1 MRVRQSAISF
11 HVDGLDFEGV
21 VAQPEGQ
28 QAALPAVVV
37 CHPHPLYGGSM
48 DTNVVL
54 ALTFALA
61 EHGFAAMRF
70 NFRGVGNSQGTH
82 ARGELEHQEVL
93 AALDF
98 MSAWPGV
105 TRNRVGLAGYSFGS
119 SVILKSEDLQKR
131 ARAIALVSPPLGA
144 LESTALKRSKRPV
157 LIVSGDQDRLVQ
169 SKQLGAALESFS
181 NPPTCHIVTGADHFW
196 FGYESRLAPPVV
208 EFFTEKLK

>member
-1 MRVRQSAISF
+1 MRQSAVSF
-11 HVDGLDFEGV
+11 QVNGLDFEGV

-28 QAALPAVVV
+28 AKTLPGVVV

-48 DTNVVL
+48 DTSVVL
-54 ALTFALA
+54 ALSFALA
-61 EHGFAAMRF
+61 EHGFAALRF

-105 TRNRVGLAGYSFGS
+105 AGNRVGLAGYSFGS
-119 SVILKSEDLQKR
+119 SVVLGHDALQKR
-131 ARAIALVSPPLGA
+131 SRAIALVSPPLGA
-144 LESTALKRSKRPV
+144 LESTELKRGKRPV

-169 SKQLGAALESFS
+169 SEQLGSALESFS
-181 NPPTCHIVTGADHFW
+181 DPPECHIVTGTDHFW

>member
-1 MRVRQSAISF
+1 MRQSAVSF
-11 HVDGLDFEGV
+11 QVNGLDFEGV

-28 QAALPAVVV
+28 ARTLPGVVV

-48 DTNVVL
+48 DTSVVL
-54 ALTFALA
+54 ALSFALA
-61 EHGFAAMRF
+61 EHGFAALRF

-105 TRNRVGLAGYSFGS
+105 AGNRVGLAGYSFGS
-119 SVILKSEDLQKR
+119 SVILGHEDLQKR
-131 ARAIALVSPPLGA
+131 ARAIALISPPLGA
-144 LESTALKRSKRPV
+144 LGSTALKRSRQPV
-157 LIVSGDQDRLVQ
+157 LVVAGDEDRLVQ
-169 SKQLGAALESFS
+169 SKQLGSALESFS
-181 NPPTCHIVTGADHFW
+181 NPPECHIVTGADHFW

-208 EFFTEKLK
+208 EFFAEKLK

>member
-1 MRVRQSAISF
+1 MRQSAVSF
-11 HVDGLDFEGV
+11 QVNGLTFEGV

-54 ALTFALA
+54 ALSFALA
-61 EHGFAAMRF
+61 EHGFAALRF
-70 NFRGVGNSQGTH
+70 NFRGVGNSQGIH
-82 ARGELEHQEVL
+82 AKGELEHQEVL

-105 TRNRVGLAGYSFGS
+105 ARNRVGLAGYSFGS
-119 SVILKSEDLQKR
+119 SVILGHEDLQKR
-131 ARAIALVSPPLGA
+131 ARAIALISPPLGA
-144 LESTALKRSKRPV
+144 LGSTALKRSRQPV
-157 LIVSGDQDRLVQ
+157 LVVAGDEDRLVQ
-169 SKQLGAALESFS
+169 SKQLGSALESFS
-181 NPPTCHIVTGADHFW
+181 NPPACHVVTGADHFW